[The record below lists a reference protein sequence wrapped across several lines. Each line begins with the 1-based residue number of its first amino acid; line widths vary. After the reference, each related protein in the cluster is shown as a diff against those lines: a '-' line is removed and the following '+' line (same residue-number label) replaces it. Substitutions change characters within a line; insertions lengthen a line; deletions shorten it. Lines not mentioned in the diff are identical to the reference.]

1 MTHREQIRQVQ
12 QAVLDRG
19 GNIGTSGADGI
30 WGDDTFSGV
39 MAVLGRIPET
49 VSVNAKFDTASAKRL
64 ARAHPD
70 IQRIMNEARKTVE
83 FKVLDSQRGRDAQ
96 ERAFRAGNSKAHFG
110 QSAHN
115 WSPAIAVD
123 LFPAPYDWNN
133 RRAFVRLYE
142 VIGRY
147 DAVSGKGT
155 GLALAMKIPIRCG
168 LDWNMDGVNAG
179 DDWDGGHYELHPWR
193 EFAKSA
199 KPFNG

>member
-1 MTHREQIRQVQ
+1 MTTVADVQ
-12 QAVLDRG
+12 RALIARGESVAVDGDMGPKTLAAIMRALERVEPSLGELDDARPV
-19 GNIGTSGADGI
+19 T
-30 WGDDTFSGV
+30 
-39 MAVLGRIPET
+39 L
-49 VSVNAKFDTASAKRL
+49 FDAASAKRL
-64 ARAHPD
+64 ANAHPD
-70 IQRIMNEARKTVE
+70 IQRLMNEARKVVE
-83 FKVLDSQRGRDAQ
+83 FRVLDSQRGRDAQ

-133 RRAFVRLYE
+133 RAAFVRLYE

-147 DAVSGKGT
+147 DAKTGKGT
-155 GLALAMKIPIRCG
+155 GLAAKMKIPLRCG

-179 DDWDGGHYELHPWR
+179 DDWDGGHYEIHPWR
-193 EFAKSA
+193 DYSKSA